1 VRVEAETLPDVLRPF
16 VEVFLDEAPLE
27 NVIAADETLGAVVLP
42 RYKADGRGFCER
54 RDSEGTP
61 VAIATRTRRGVVR
74 VELRDNATDEARAA
88 FAELRRAEWD
98 ALRESRVA
106 WVGKHL
112 ARGRGR

>member
-1 VRVEAETLPDVLRPF
+1 MRVEAETLPDVLRPF
-16 VEVFLDEAPLE
+16 LEVFLDDERLE
-27 NVIAADETLGAVVLP
+27 KVIAADETLGAVVLP

-54 RDSEGTP
+54 RDSSGVP

-98 ALRESRVA
+98 GLRESRVA
-106 WVGKHL
+106 WVKLHL
-112 ARGRGR
+112 TRGRGR